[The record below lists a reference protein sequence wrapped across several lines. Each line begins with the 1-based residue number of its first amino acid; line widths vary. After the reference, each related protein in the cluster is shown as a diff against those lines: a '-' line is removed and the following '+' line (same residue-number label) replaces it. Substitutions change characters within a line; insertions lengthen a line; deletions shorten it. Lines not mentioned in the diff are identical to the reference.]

1 MIYTV
6 FRLFLSFLFL
16 ACFFGCEFSPPPKIH
31 REYPTFTSFRDIPGV
46 TEEEIAAVERL
57 QQENRTFIFGM
68 NPSTEFFIDEDGTI
82 GGYSALLSDWLT
94 TLFGMRFK
102 PVLYEWEDLL
112 AGLKSHAIDFT
123 GEMTPTEERRT
134 AYFMTDAIAERTIK
148 FMRIKGSEA
157 LSKIEKQRPLRY
169 AFLED
174 TTTVDLVSPFLEA
187 GSELVFA
194 GNYEEIYHLLK
205 SGEVDAFFDE
215 SPAEAAFDEYGDVV
229 TETFLPLLYS
239 PVSLTTQNP
248 GLEPLISIV
257 QKALR
262 SGGTYH
268 LTQLYNQGYLGYRRH
283 RFFAQ
288 LNAEEKA
295 FIQEHIASGHAILIA
310 AEYDNYPASFY
321 NEQEGQWQGIAF
333 DVLKEIE
340 NLTGLTFARAHKD
353 RVEWP
358 TLLEMLERGDAAM
371 TTELIPS
378 EERRG
383 RFLWPDTPYQTDY
396 FALLSLADHPDL
408 MPNEILYARV
418 GLIEASV
425 YAEMFRT
432 WFPNHTN
439 TVEYT
444 SNFAAFDALE
454 RGEIDL
460 VMMTQNQLL
469 NVTNFLERPGFKT
482 NIRFNRSYEA
492 SFGFNI
498 NEAVLR
504 SIVSK
509 ALHEIDTHSIVERW
523 THKLFDYRLKV
534 AQSRIPWLIGASVL
548 LLCVLGLL
556 FVMFLKGRQVE
567 KQLEAAVRERTRQLE
582 IQTEAA
588 EAAFHEAQVASRA
601 KGEFLARMSHEI
613 RTPLNA
619 VIGMTEIAKRADS
632 REKID
637 TSLSEIKIASNH
649 LLGIINDIL
658 DMSKIE
664 SGKFTL
670 ADEDFS
676 LREAMDEVAHIVLQR
691 CLEKR
696 IHFVT
701 NFEEFPNYTVK
712 GDSLHLK
719 QVLIN
724 LIGNAVKFTPDEG
737 EIRFLLDIKE
747 VDANRISV
755 TFSISDTGIGMTE
768 EQMSKLFTA
777 FEQADAKIATRFG
790 GTGLGL
796 AISQN
801 LVQMMGGLV
810 TVKSEPGKGSTF
822 AFVLTMEVVGRAA
835 DFAQTSGDT
844 VPELLGKR
852 ILLAEDVDIN
862 REILVEL
869 LADTHVTI
877 DEAVDGVQ
885 AVEKFA
891 ASPDRYYDLIFMD
904 VQMPNMDGYEATRH
918 IRALKREDA
927 ATVPIIAMTA
937 NAYNDDIE
945 RGRAAGMNAHLAKPI
960 DISAIMRLLAERLG

>member
-1 MIYTV
+1 MRTV
-6 FRLFLSFLFL
+6 FRLFLSLLFL
-16 ACFFGCEFSPPPKIH
+16 ACFFGCEFSPPPKAH
-31 REYPTFTSFRDIPGV
+31 REYPTFTSFREIPGV
-46 TEEEIAAVERL
+46 TEEEIAAIERL
-57 QQENRTFIFGM
+57 QQENRTFIFGV
-68 NPSTEFFIDEDGTI
+68 NPSTEFFIGEDGAI
-82 GGYSALLSDWLT
+82 GGYSALLTDWLT
-94 TLFGMRFK
+94 TVFEMQFK
-102 PVLYEWEDLL
+102 PALFEWDDLL
-112 AGLKSHAIDFT
+112 VGLKSHTIDFT

-174 TTTVDLVSPFLEA
+174 TTTVELVSPFLEE
-187 GSELVFA
+187 GSEFVFV
-194 GNYEEIYHLLK
+194 GNYAEVYRLLK
-205 SGEVDAFFDE
+205 SGEIDAFFDE

-248 GLEPLISIV
+248 ELEPIISIV

-262 SGGTYH
+262 NGGTYH
-268 LTQLYNQGYLGYRRH
+268 LTQLYNQGYLAYRRH
-283 RFFAQ
+283 RLFMQ

-295 FIQEHIASGHAILIA
+295 FIQKHVASGRVIPII

-333 DVLKEIE
+333 DVLKDIE
-340 NLTGLTFARAHKD
+340 NLTGLTFARTHEN

-358 TLLEMLERGDAAM
+358 VLLEMLERGDAAM
-371 TTELIPS
+371 TMELIPS

-396 FALLSLADHPDL
+396 FALLSLADHPYL

-418 GLIEASV
+418 GLVEASV
-425 YAEMFRT
+425 YAEMFRI

-439 TVEYT
+439 TVEYPN
-444 SNFAAFDALE
+444 NFAAFDALE
-454 RGEIDL
+454 RGEVDL

-469 NVTNFLERPGFKT
+469 NVTNFLERPGFKI
-482 NIRFNRSYEA
+482 NILFNRSYDA

-498 NEAVLR
+498 NETVLR

-509 ALHEIDTHSIVERW
+509 ALLEIDTRGIVERW
-523 THKLFDYRLKV
+523 VHKLFDYRLKM
-534 AQSRIPWLIGASVL
+534 AQAKIPWLIGASIL

-556 FVMFLKGRQVE
+556 FVMFLKGRQVG
-567 KQLEAAVRERTRQLE
+567 KQLEAAVRERTKQLE
-582 IQTEAA
+582 M
-588 EAAFHEAQVASRA
+588 ASRA
-601 KGEFLARMSHEI
+601 KSEFLARMSHEI

-619 VIGMTEIAKRADS
+619 VIGMTEIAKRAES

-637 TSLSEIKIASNH
+637 MSLNEIKIASDH

-670 ADEDFS
+670 ANEDFS
-676 LREAMDEVAHIVLQR
+676 LRDAVEEVAHIVLQR

-701 NFEEFPNYTVK
+701 NFEEFPNYKVN
-712 GDSLHLK
+712 GDRLRLK

-737 EIRFLLDIKE
+737 EIRFLLNMEEI
-747 VDANRISV
+747 DADRISV

-768 EQMSKLFTA
+768 EQMSKLFTV
-777 FEQADAKIATRFG
+777 FEQADSKIATRFG

-801 LVQMMGGLV
+801 LVQMMGGLIR
-810 TVKSEPGKGSTF
+810 VKSVPDQGSIFTF
-822 AFVLTMEVVGRAA
+822 ILNMEVVGLETDAA
-835 DFAQTSGDT
+835 QASGDIMA
-844 VPELLGKR
+844 ELLGKR
-852 ILLAEDVDIN
+852 ILLVEDVDIN

-877 DEAVDGVQ
+877 DEAVDGAQ

-891 ASPDRYYDLIFMD
+891 ASPEHYYDLIFMD

-937 NAYNDDIE
+937 NAYSDDIE

-960 DISAIMRLLAERLG
+960 DINAIMRLLAERLG